1 MREIM
6 RRIAELK
13 VFRMEIERGC
23 GDPDVRP
30 AALDWLDGAIAE
42 HTADLQSMLRAG

>member
-1 MREIM
+1 MEQIM
-6 RRIAELK
+6 RRLAELRA
-13 VFRMEIERGC
+13 FRHAIEQGC

-42 HTADLQSMLRAG
+42 HEADLAAARAV

>member
-13 VFRMEIERGC
+13 VFRLEFERGYW
-23 GDPDVRP
+23 DPDTRE
-30 AALDWLDGAIAE
+30 AAIWWLDREIDE
-42 HTADLQSMLRAG
+42 HSADLQSMLRAG